1 MLEKALDDPQEE
13 VPVEMTLVH
22 LVQHDDVV
30 RRQARVRGYLSKQ
43 NELKDCHNG
52 IWILKRGEIAKTHRG
67 VRS

>member
-1 MLEKALDDPQEE
+1 MLEKALDDPQKE

-52 IWILKRGEIAKTHRG
+52 IWIVKQGR
-67 VRS
+67 

>member
-43 NELKDCHNG
+43 SKLKDCHNG
-52 IWILKRGEIAKTHRG
+52 NGL
-67 VRS
+67 